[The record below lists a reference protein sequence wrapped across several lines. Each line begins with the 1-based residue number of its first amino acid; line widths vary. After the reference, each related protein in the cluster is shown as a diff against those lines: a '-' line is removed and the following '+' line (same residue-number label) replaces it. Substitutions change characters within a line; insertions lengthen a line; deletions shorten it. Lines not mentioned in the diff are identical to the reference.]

1 MFSGLRGGSSSRG
14 QCGWSWTPRRH
25 FKGPGVLRAQEGSL
39 LTREGPC
46 LPGGHGDLEGPQE
59 RWSAGRGTH
68 QGEMGGG
75 ADSARPQG
83 TQLRRVAGTGGLS
96 IWEGGR

>member
-46 LPGGHGDLEGPQE
+46 LPGGHGD
-59 RWSAGRGTH
+59 SGRTS
-68 QGEMGGG
+68 GEMEWQGGG
-75 ADSARPQG
+75 PTR
-83 TQLRRVAGTGGLS
+83 
-96 IWEGGR
+96 GR